1 MPLVRISL
9 ARGTSPAY
17 RRALADGVHHA
28 LVEKAAVPADDRFQV
43 VEELEPENLI
53 ADPRYLGHERTPAVV
68 FVQIVLN
75 AGRSVEVKRALYASI
90 VENLA
95 RNPGLRPDDLLVS
108 LVEVAREDWSFGGG
122 RMSYPPAG
130 T

>member
-1 MPLVRISL
+1 MRITL

-28 LVEKAAVPADDRFQV
+28 LVEKAGVPADDRFQV
-43 VEELEPENLI
+43 IEEVEPENLV

-68 FVQIVLN
+68 FVEVVLN
-75 AGRSVEVKRALYASI
+75 AGRSVEVKKALYAALA
-90 VENLA
+90 ENLA
-95 RNPGLRPDDLLVS
+95 QDPGLRPDDLLVS
-108 LVEVAREDWSFGGG
+108 LVEVARENWSFGGG